1 MNSFCGQMSIF
12 FWRNLFWANVLL
24 SKMAWANVCG
34 QISLGQLSLNQISS
48 AMHKVAEC
56 SARKEGPGINFGRKK
71 AFVSEPSRPSLVH

>member
-1 MNSFCGQMSIF
+1 MWANVYFLLEK
-12 FWRNLFWANVLL
+12 LFWANVLL